1 MQLCCIGVGKT
12 GGGAIFVVVW
22 EVREITSGERG
33 SRSTSGETWRGEKR
47 SGREEKEEEEE
58 EEEGVYADIRVSPV
72 TAILRKTFDL
82 FAHAVAN
89 PPRND

>member
-1 MQLCCIGVGKT
+1 
-12 GGGAIFVVVW
+12 VVVW

-47 SGREEKEEEEE
+47 SGREEEEEAEEEEEEEEEVEE

-89 PPRND
+89 PEDD